1 MYIADET
8 EYMLYYY
15 LLFSFFLW
23 ILHINIFLYCKIKD
37 IYFLFEIN
45 EITNHIKIYKY
56 SYS

>member
-45 EITNHIKIYKY
+45 E
-56 SYS
+56 